1 MHFRSLG
8 IAIAM
13 TALAGSAMAAMAVA
27 SPSPLIVSGN
37 GISQLHLGASES
49 SASAVLDRLL
59 GQPTAKIV
67 TVPAMMNC
75 GVDALGSWH
84 ALGAYF
90 NHHRLVGFEFG
101 PGDVPAVRTAAGLKL
116 GDPLSRARLI
126 YAHKLTTSGVNGGAW
141 FAATATGRI
150 DGFLT
155 WNGAY
160 GPSPTSKIFTIDVGD
175 VGCPAMSP

>member
-1 MHFRSLG
+1 MP
-8 IAIAM
+8 IAIIEPLRTM
-13 TALAGSAMAAMAVA
+13 TPVAVQSSSLTQVAYEHRKAILRVEFRDGSAYQYANV
-27 SPSPLIVSGN
+27 PLRTY
-37 GISQLHLGASES
+37 H
-49 SASAVLDRLL
+49 DLL
-59 GQPTAKIV
+59 RADSK
-67 TVPAMMNC
+67 
-75 GVDALGSWH
+75 
-84 ALGAYF
+84 GAYF